1 MSPVEIPAWTPP
13 WRVTVR
19 DRLIRVSA
27 AHVRGEERWECP
39 TQIAVKARPTV
50 QVDRDPSV
58 RPTYPPFHSFA
69 LGLARDAAYAVM
81 ASGADPE
88 VALEQ
93 VCATSTGDVADA
105 AREVAREALQ
115 GYLIAVARLR
125 DTGELPAE
133 TVVREFFAADEPDR
147 GGFAA
152 PPGQIDV
159 RVEWS
164 AWGLLHVSRDGADR
178 EYHVL
183 TWEQAGTRRR
193 EPAYLAVYARVAADA
208 VMKQEGS
215 LWRERWPAAPSQPGA
230 AQRVRVRE
238 IGMLDASDALLL
250 DITADEARER
260 FADVVSERVHV
271 LGGGAFNPGGRCASC
286 PVRYECPGIARM
298 PGVLGVAGPALWTR
312 ALSPGDLT
320 TTRTCT
326 WQVHLERELSLP
338 RARRETTEAMV
349 RGTHLHSWLEHAH
362 GRLVPCSA
370 EDLPLPGE
378 GLGDVAELLGWDEQA
393 YAALRPFLMQHVA
406 VCPLQR
412 EDIVA
417 AYPEQSLTAWDTDVD
432 VVMSTRADLV
442 VELADGY
449 LVRETKSVGA
459 HHEMP
464 QTAAEIFERYPQ
476 VAVTLCMLADGL
488 DPVAGTVV
496 DESRTARIEVEILR
510 PDGHEVRGFDTT
522 DAEAVLVAR
531 ATIAEPIDT
540 LLYSP
545 AEPTVGRHCAWC
557 PVSRWCSA
565 YRAQAV
571 GPTGEA
577 VDLDLSGAGDERPRM
592 SLLAYAEAVSV
603 EADADIPF

>member
-1 MSPVEIPAWTPP
+1 MTPVEIPPWTPP
-13 WRVTVR
+13 WRVVVR

-39 TQIAVKARPTV
+39 TQIAVKARPAL
-50 QVDRDPSV
+50 QVDRDPAV

-81 ASGADPE
+81 SSGTDPE
-88 VALEQ
+88 VALDQ
-93 VCATSTGDVADA
+93 VCATSSGDVAEA
-105 AREVAREALQ
+105 ARDVAREALQ
-115 GYLIAVARLR
+115 GYLIAAARLR
-125 DTGELPAE
+125 DTGQLPAD
-133 TVVREFFAADEPDR
+133 TVVREFFAADE
-147 GGFAA
+147 A
-152 PPGQIDV
+152 DV

-208 VMKQEGS
+208 IMKQEGS
-215 LWRERWPAAPSQPGA
+215 LWRERWPAAASQPGV

-250 DITADEARER
+250 DVTADEARER
-260 FADVVSERVHV
+260 FSDVVSERVHV
-271 LGGGAFNPGGRCASC
+271 LGGGAFNPGSRCASC
-286 PVRYECPGIARM
+286 SVRYECPGIARM

-312 ALSPGDLT
+312 PLSPGDLT
-320 TTRTCT
+320 TARTCT

-362 GRLVPCSA
+362 ARLVPCGPD
-370 EDLPLPGE
+370 DLPLPGE
-378 GLGDVAELLGWDEQA
+378 GLGDVAALLGWDEA
-393 YAALRPFLMQHVA
+393 TYAALRPFLLQHVA
-406 VCPLQR
+406 ACPLHR
-412 EDIVA
+412 SDIVA

-442 VELADGY
+442 VETGDGW
-449 LVRETKSVGA
+449 LVRETKSVG
-459 HHEMP
+459 HQHELP
-464 QTAAEIFERYPQ
+464 QTAAEVFERYPQ

-488 DPVAGTVV
+488 DPVTGAVV
-496 DESRTARIEVEILR
+496 DEVRSGRVEVEILR
-510 PDGHEVRGFDTT
+510 PDGHEVRGFDTG
-522 DAEAVLVAR
+522 DAEAVLIAR
-531 ATIAEPIDT
+531 STIAEAVDT
-540 LLYSP
+540 ILYSP
-545 AEPTVGRHCAWC
+545 AAPTVGRHCSWC

-565 YRAQAV
+565 YRGQASATMDV
-571 GPTGEA
+571 AIDVVMSASDG
-577 VDLDLSGAGDERPRM
+577 ERPRM

-603 EADADIPF
+603 ETDADIPF

>member
-1 MSPVEIPAWTPP
+1 VTQVKIPPWTPP
-13 WRVTVR
+13 WRVVVR

-39 TQIAVKARPTV
+39 TQIAVKARPTL
-50 QVDRDPSV
+50 QVDRDSSV

-69 LGLARDAAYAVM
+69 LGLARDAAYAVL
-81 ASGADPE
+81 ASGTDPE
-88 VALEQ
+88 VALDQ
-93 VCATSTGDVADA
+93 VCATSAGDVAEA
-105 AREVAREALQ
+105 ARTVAREALQ

-133 TVVREFFAADEPDR
+133 TVVREFFAVDE
-147 GGFAA
+147 
-152 PPGQIDV
+152 IDV

-164 AWGLLHVSRDGADR
+164 AWGLLHVSRDGTER

-183 TWEQAGTRRR
+183 TWEQAGTRHR

-215 LWRERWPAAPSQPGA
+215 LWRERWPAATSQPGP

-250 DITADEARER
+250 DMSAEEARER
-260 FADVVSERVHV
+260 FGDVVSERIQV
-271 LGGGAFNPGGRCASC
+271 LGGGAFNPGSRCASC
-286 PVRYECPGIARM
+286 PVRYECPGVARM

-320 TTRTCT
+320 TARTCT
-326 WQVHLERELSLP
+326 WQIHLERELSLP

-362 GRLVPCSA
+362 ARLVPCTA

-378 GLGDVAELLGWDEQA
+378 GPGEVAVLLGWDEST
-393 YAALRPFLMQHVA
+393 YAALRPFLMQHVSA
-406 VCPLQR
+406 CPLHR
-412 EDIVA
+412 GDVVA

-442 VELADGY
+442 VETTDGY

-459 HHEMP
+459 QGDMP
-464 QTAAEIFERYPQ
+464 QTAAEVFERYPQ
-476 VAVTLCMLADGL
+476 VAVTLCLLADGL
-488 DPVAGTVV
+488 DPVTGEVAMAP
-496 DESRTARIEVEILR
+496 RPARVEVEILR
-510 PDGHEVRGFDTT
+510 TDGHELRGFDTSDT
-522 DAEAVLVAR
+522 EAVLIAR
-531 ATIAEPIDT
+531 ATIAEAIDT
-540 LLYSP
+540 ILYTP
-545 AEPTVGRHCAWC
+545 AEPHVGRHCSWC
-557 PVSRWCSA
+557 PVSRWCEA
-565 YRAQAV
+565 YRGRV
-571 GPTGEA
+571 SETGDVA
-577 VDLDLSGAGDERPRM
+577 DGDSGGDERPRM
-592 SLLAYAEAVSV
+592 SLLAYAESV
-603 EADADIPF
+603 TLEVDSEIPF

>member
-1 MSPVEIPAWTPP
+1 MSPVDIPAWTPP
-13 WRVTVR
+13 WRVVVR

-27 AHVRGEERWECP
+27 AHVRGEDRWECP
-39 TQIAVKARPTV
+39 TQIAVKARPTL

-81 ASGADPE
+81 ASGTDPE
-88 VALEQ
+88 VALDQ
-93 VCATSTGDVADA
+93 VCATSTGDVAEA

-133 TVVREFFAADEPDR
+133 TVVREFFAADEV
-147 GGFAA
+147 
-152 PPGQIDV
+152 DV

-208 VMKQEGS
+208 IMKQEGS
-215 LWRERWPAAPSQPGA
+215 LWRERWPAAASQPGA

-260 FADVVSERVHV
+260 FADAVSERVHV

-320 TTRTCT
+320 SARTCT

-370 EDLPLPGE
+370 DDVPLPGE
-378 GLGDVAELLGWDEQA
+378 GLGDVAELLGWDEST
-393 YAALRPFLMQHVA
+393 YAALRPFLLEHVA

-442 VELADGY
+442 VETADGY

-464 QTAAEIFERYPQ
+464 QTAAEVFERYPQ
-476 VAVTLCMLADGL
+476 VAVTLCFLADGL
-488 DPVAGTVV
+488 DPVSGVV
-496 DESRTARIEVEILR
+496 VERPRPARVEVEILR

-540 LLYSP
+540 VLYSP
-545 AEPTVGRHCAWC
+545 AEPTVGRHCSWC

-565 YRAQAV
+565 YRGQESA
-571 GPTGEA
+571 T
-577 VDLDLSGAGDERPRM
+577 VDAAMDVVLSGSGDERPRM

-603 EADADIPF
+603 ETDADIPF

>member
-1 MSPVEIPAWTPP
+1 MTPVEIPPWTPP
-13 WRVTVR
+13 WRVVVR

-27 AHVRGEERWECP
+27 AHVRGEDRWECP
-39 TQIAVKARPTV
+39 TQIAVKARPAL
-50 QVDRDPSV
+50 QVDRDPAV

-81 ASGADPE
+81 ASGTDPE
-88 VALEQ
+88 VALDQ
-93 VCATSTGDVADA
+93 VCATSTGDVAEA
-105 AREVAREALQ
+105 ARDVAREALQ

-133 TVVREFFAADEPDR
+133 TVVREFFAADEV
-147 GGFAA
+147 
-152 PPGQIDV
+152 DV

-208 VMKQEGS
+208 IMKQEGS
-215 LWRERWPAAPSQPGA
+215 LWRERWPAAASQPGA

-260 FADVVSERVHV
+260 FADAVSERVHV

-286 PVRYECPGIARM
+286 TVRYECPGIARM

-320 TTRTCT
+320 SARTCT

-370 EDLPLPGE
+370 DDVPLPGE
-378 GLGDVAELLGWDEQA
+378 GLGDVAELLGWDEST
-393 YAALRPFLMQHVA
+393 YAALRPFLLEHVA

-412 EDIVA
+412 DDIVA

-442 VELADGY
+442 VETAEGY

-464 QTAAEIFERYPQ
+464 QTAAEVFERYPQ
-476 VAVTLCMLADGL
+476 VALTLCLLADGL
-488 DPVAGTVV
+488 DPVSGAVV
-496 DESRTARIEVEILR
+496 EHPRPARVEVEILR

-540 LLYSP
+540 VLYSP
-545 AEPTVGRHCAWC
+545 AEPTVGRHCSWC

-565 YRAQAV
+565 YRGQESA
-571 GPTGEA
+571 T
-577 VDLDLSGAGDERPRM
+577 VDAAMDVVLSGSGDERPRM

-603 EADADIPF
+603 ETDADIPF

>member
-1 MSPVEIPAWTPP
+1 MSQVEIPPWTPP
-13 WRVTVR
+13 WRVVVR
-19 DRLIRVSA
+19 DRLVRVSA

-39 TQIAVKARPTV
+39 TQIAVKARPTL

-81 ASGADPE
+81 ASGTDPE

-93 VCATSTGDVADA
+93 VCTTSAGDVAEA
-105 AREVAREALQ
+105 ARDVAREALQ

-133 TVVREFFAADEPDR
+133 TVVREFFAADEV
-147 GGFAA
+147 
-152 PPGQIDV
+152 DV

-208 VMKQEGS
+208 IMKQEGS
-215 LWRERWPAAPSQPGA
+215 LWRERWPAAASQPGA

-250 DITADEARER
+250 DISADEARER
-260 FADVVSERVHV
+260 FADVVSARVHV

-286 PVRYECPGIARM
+286 PVRYECPGVARM
-298 PGVLGVAGPALWTR
+298 PGVLGVAGPALWSR

-320 TTRTCT
+320 TARTCT

-349 RGTHLHSWLEHAH
+349 RGTHLHSWLEYAH

-370 EDLPLPGE
+370 DDLPLPGE
-378 GLGDVAELLGWDEQA
+378 GLGDVAEMLGWDEQT
-393 YAALRPFLMQHVA
+393 YAALRPFLLQHVA
-406 VCPLQR
+406 VCPLR
-412 EDIVA
+412 RDDIVA

-442 VELADGY
+442 VETTDGY

-464 QTAAEIFERYPQ
+464 QTAAEVFERYPQ
-476 VAVTLCMLADGL
+476 VAVTLCLLADGL
-488 DPVAGTVV
+488 HPVAGAVA
-496 DESRTARIEVEILR
+496 DDARPARVEVEILR

-522 DAEAVLVAR
+522 DAEAVLIAR
-531 ATIAEPIDT
+531 ATIAEAIDT
-540 LLYSP
+540 VLYSP
-545 AEPTVGRHCAWC
+545 AEPTVGRHCSWC

-565 YRAQAV
+565 YRGQAAGV
-571 GPTGEA
+571 AGEV
-577 VDLDLSGAGDERPRM
+577 VDLVMGGPGDERPRM

>member
-13 WRVTVR
+13 WRVVVR

-39 TQIAVKARPTV
+39 TQIAVKARPTL
-50 QVDRDPSV
+50 QVDRDPAV

-81 ASGADPE
+81 ASGTDPE

-93 VCATSTGDVADA
+93 VCATSTGDVAEA
-105 AREVAREALQ
+105 ARDVAREALQ

-133 TVVREFFAADEPDR
+133 TVVREFFAADEV
-147 GGFAA
+147 
-152 PPGQIDV
+152 DV

-208 VMKQEGS
+208 IMKQEGS
-215 LWRERWPAAPSQPGA
+215 LWRERWPAAASQPGA

-250 DITADEARER
+250 DIAADEARQR
-260 FADVVSERVHV
+260 FADAVSERVHV

-320 TTRTCT
+320 SARTCT

-362 GRLVPCSA
+362 ARLVPCSA
-370 EDLPLPGE
+370 DDLPLPGE
-378 GLGDVAELLGWDEQA
+378 GLGDVAELLGWDEST
-393 YAALRPFLMQHVA
+393 YAALRPFLLQHVA

-412 EDIVA
+412 DDIVA

-442 VELADGY
+442 VETTEGY

-464 QTAAEIFERYPQ
+464 QSTPEVFERYPQ
-476 VAVTLCMLADGL
+476 VAVTLCFLADGL
-488 DPVAGTVV
+488 DPVTGTVA
-496 DESRTARIEVEILR
+496 ESPRPARVEVEILR
-510 PDGHEVRGFDTT
+510 PDGHEVRGFDTA

-540 LLYSP
+540 VLYSP
-545 AEPTVGRHCAWC
+545 AEPTVGRHCSWC

-565 YRAQAV
+565 YRGQSSGV
-571 GPTGEA
+571 TGESI
-577 VDLDLSGAGDERPRM
+577 DLVASGSGDERPRM

>member
-1 MSPVEIPAWTPP
+1 MTRVDIPAWTPP
-13 WRVTVR
+13 WRVVVR

-27 AHVRGEERWECP
+27 APVRGEERWECP
-39 TQIAVKARPTV
+39 TQIAVKARPTL

-81 ASGADPE
+81 ASGTDPE

-93 VCATSTGDVADA
+93 VCATSTGDVAEA
-105 AREVAREALQ
+105 ARDVAREALQ
-115 GYLIAVARLR
+115 GYLIAIARLR

-133 TVVREFFAADEPDR
+133 TVVREFFAADEL
-147 GGFAA
+147 
-152 PPGQIDV
+152 DV

-193 EPAYLAVYARVAADA
+193 EQAYLAVYARVAADA
-208 VMKQEGS
+208 IMKQEGS
-215 LWRERWPAAPSQPGA
+215 LWRERWPAAASQPGA

-250 DITADEARER
+250 DITAEEARER
-260 FADVVSERVHV
+260 FAEVVSERVHV

-320 TTRTCT
+320 SARTCT

-338 RARRETTEAMV
+338 RSRRETTEAMV

-370 EDLPLPGE
+370 DDLPLPGD
-378 GLGDVAELLGWDEQA
+378 GLGEVAALLGWDEST
-393 YAALRPFLMQHVA
+393 YAALRPFLVNHVA

-442 VELADGY
+442 VETAEGY

-464 QTAAEIFERYPQ
+464 QTAAEVFERYPQ
-476 VAVTLCMLADGL
+476 VAVTLCFLADGL
-488 DPVAGTVV
+488 DPVTGTVA
-496 DESRTARIEVEILR
+496 ESPRPARVEVEILR
-510 PDGHEVRGFDTT
+510 PDGHEVRGFDTA
-522 DAEAVLVAR
+522 DAEAVLIAR

-540 LLYSP
+540 VLYSP
-545 AEPTVGRHCAWC
+545 AEPTVGRHCSWC

-565 YRAQAV
+565 YRGQAADV
-571 GPTGEA
+571 AT
-577 VDLDLSGAGDERPRM
+577 VDLMIGGADDERPRM

-603 EADADIPF
+603 EVDADIPF